1 MVLRIKKTI
10 GIDGMTCTQC
20 EKAIQRALLSVQG
33 VSEVTA
39 SFKSTSATIVYDS
52 LMTNETE
59 VHQAICNAGYEVSE
73 AIPSS
78 KKNRG
83 HDRDAVP
90 TFEKRKPGTLSP
102 LQLAGVGILLIALY
116 LLVDRTVG
124 FNFIPQVKA
133 SMGYGMLFVVGL
145 LTSLH
150 CIAMC
155 GGINLSQCL
164 VRKPDGTAQAEWKPS
179 LLYNGGRVLSYTL
192 VGGVVGAL
200 GSVISFSGYARG
212 IVAILAG
219 LFMVVMGIN
228 MLGLVPAL
236 RRFQIHMPAGIRNTL
251 MGKSGERG
259 PFVVGL
265 LNGLMPCGPLQ
276 AMQLYALGT
285 GSAIAGA
292 LSMLV
297 FSVGTV
303 PLMFG
308 FGAISTLLSRKF
320 TRSILRFS
328 AILVVVLG
336 VIMMQRG
343 FSLGG
348 MQVFG
353 LSSFSQPSFAQSSSA
368 QPSSA
373 QPSSTQSSLAQPS
386 SAISSAS
393 ASSTVGAPKTS
404 GDVQIVKGEVQS
416 NAYPA
421 ITVKKGVPVRFNL
434 HVDAGSLN
442 GCNGT
447 VLIPEFNI
455 QKDLQP
461 GDNILS
467 FTPLKAGQIG
477 YTCWMGMI
485 SSTITVT
492 D

>member
-1 MVLRIKKTI
+1 MALRIKKTI
-10 GIDGMTCTQC
+10 SIDGMTCSQC
-20 EKAIQRALLSVQG
+20 EKAIQRALSSLEG
-33 VSEVTA
+33 VSDATA
-39 SFKSTSATIVYDS
+39 SFKNSSVAVVYDS
-52 LMTNETE
+52 LVTTETE
-59 VHQAICNAGYEVSE
+59 VHQAIRNAGYEVAAAQPAE
-73 AIPSS
+73 
-78 KKNRG
+78 KK
-83 HDRDAVP
+83 
-90 TFEKRKPGTLSP
+90 KPGALSP
-102 LQLAGVGILLIALY
+102 LQLAGVGILLVALY

-164 VRKPDGTAQAEWKPS
+164 VRKPDGTAQAGWKPS

-200 GSVISFSGYARG
+200 GSVISFTGYARG

-228 MLGLVPAL
+228 MLGLVPVL

-251 MGKSGERG
+251 MGKSGEHG

-276 AMQLYALGT
+276 VMQLYALGT

-328 AILVVVLG
+328 AVLVVVLG
-336 VIMMQRG
+336 IIMMQRG

-353 LSSFSQPSFAQSSSA
+353 LSSFSQPSEVQLSSA
-368 QPSSA
+368 RPSA
-373 QPSSTQSSLAQPS
+373 TQPS

-393 ASSTVGAPKTS
+393 ASSAAGETKTT
-404 GDVQIVKGEVQS
+404 GDVQIVKGEVQAS
-416 NAYPA
+416 AYPA
-421 ITVKKGVPVRFNL
+421 ITVKKGVPVKFNL
-434 HVDAGSLN
+434 HVDAGNLN

-461 GDNILS
+461 GDNILE
-467 FTPLKAGQIG
+467 FTPQKAGQIG

>member
-1 MVLRIKKTI
+1 MALRIKKII

-20 EKAIQRALLSVQG
+20 EKAIQRALSSVQG
-33 VSEVTA
+33 VSEATA
-39 SFKSTSATIVYDS
+39 SFKSSSVTVVYDS
-52 LMTNETE
+52 LLTNEAE
-59 VHQAICNAGYEVSE
+59 VHQAIRNAGYEV
-73 AIPSS
+73 AAALPSG
-78 KKNRG
+78 KK
-83 HDRDAVP
+83 
-90 TFEKRKPGTLSP
+90 KPGTLSP
-102 LQLAGVGILLIALY
+102 LQLAGVGVLLVAVY

-124 FNFIPQVKA
+124 FNFIPQVNA

-164 VRKPDGTAQAEWKPS
+164 VQKPDGSAQAGWKPS
-179 LLYNGGRVLSYTL
+179 LLYNGGRVLSYTI

-200 GSVISFSGYARG
+200 GSVVSFSGHARG
-212 IVAILAG
+212 IVVILAG
-219 LFMVVMGIN
+219 LFMAMMGIN
-228 MLGLVPAL
+228 MMGLVPAL

-308 FGAISTLLSRKF
+308 FGAISTLLSKKF

-328 AILVVVLG
+328 AVLVVVLG
-336 VIMMQRG
+336 IIMMQRG

-348 MQVFG
+348 IQVFG
-353 LSSFSQPSFAQSSSA
+353 LSSFSQPSSA
-368 QPSSA
+368 Q
-373 QPSSTQSSLAQPS
+373 TSLAKPS
-386 SAISSAS
+386 SAIASVSAGSAASSDGTVVINDNAVTGTGAASTDAS
-393 ASSTVGAPKTS
+393 AAGEPKTT
-404 GDVQIVKGEVQS
+404 GGVQIVKGEVQS
-416 NAYPA
+416 SAYPA
-421 ITVKKGVPVRFNL
+421 ITVKKGIPVQFNL
-434 HVDAGSLN
+434 HVDAGNLN

-447 VLIPEFNI
+447 VIIPEFNI

-461 GDNILS
+461 GDNVIE
-467 FTPLKAGQIG
+467 FTPQKSGQIG